1 MAQVVIFTGASWNNP
16 ANALGSSKLK
26 TNSPGTTSISRPL
39 GAYQIAAILRNNGY
53 TVQVIDHYWHLIPQ
67 AELFVDIFKK
77 YVGPDTLWIGW
88 SSTFFQVKGK
98 DTSTNLID
106 HGYQSQVQACIGF
119 TDRGIN
125 FIKRWISEQNPNI
138 KLVCGGA
145 QAWHWSKQ
153 SFEFFDYFVT
163 GYADATAL
171 HLTDFLAGKTSSINT
186 IKNLNGSQSIVYDQ
200 KGSLF
205 DFNNHTH
212 VWHESDYLH
221 RGMSLP
227 IEISRGCIFKCSYCS
242 FPLNGKKKN
251 DFIRDS
257 GKLIDD
263 LTYNYE
269 TFGTTHYMYA
279 DDTHNDS
286 IQKLEYLYNNVYSKL
301 SFKIK
306 FSTYLRLDLLAAH
319 PHMIELLKESGLV
332 GTFFGVESF
341 NKEANKVIG
350 KTASKERI
358 IENLWKCKDVWKDD
372 VIINIGLILGLP
384 NDGIDTCTE
393 WLTESLHK
401 DSPIDWAAI
410 APLQINPNGS
420 NPLFQSD
427 MDLDYKKYGYTFCD
441 NSWTNNAGMT
451 EYDANCLKEKF
462 DIYQAEQ
469 NPCLRNWYDPHH
481 AANLGITSE
490 QFYNTSVTDLKFM
503 ENTLVHNYFNN
514 LLKGI

>member
-1 MAQVVIFTGASWNNP
+1 MAQVVIFTGASWNSP
-16 ANALGSSKLK
+16 TKTSRLSSIK
-26 TNSPGTTSISRPL
+26 TAGASTASTSRPL
-39 GAYQIAAILRNNGY
+39 GAYQIAAILRNKGY
-53 TVQVIDHYWHLIPQ
+53 TVQVIDYYFHLLPQ
-67 AELFVDIFKK
+67 TEVFVKLFKK

-88 SSTFFQVKGK
+88 SSTFMQIKGK
-98 DTSTNLID
+98 NRAAELID
-106 HGYQSQVQACIGF
+106 HGYQNLAQDCIGF

-125 FIKRWISEQNPNI
+125 FIKKWIREQNPNI

-145 QAWHWSKQ
+145 KAYSWSQ
-153 SFEFFDYFVT
+153 QPFDFFDYFIT

-171 HLTDFLAGKTSSINT
+171 HLTDFLAGKTPRIDT
-186 IKNLNGSQSIVYDQ
+186 IKNSNGSQSIVYDQ

-205 DFNNHTH
+205 DFNNHAH
-212 VWHESDYLH
+212 VWHESDHLH
-221 RGMSLP
+221 KGISLP

-257 GKLIDD
+257 GKLIDE

-286 IQKLEYLYNNVYSKL
+286 VQKLEFLYNNVYSKL
-301 SFKIK
+301 PFKIK

-319 PHMIELLKESGLV
+319 PYMIELLKESGLV

-358 IENLWKCKDVWKDD
+358 MENLWKCREFWKDD

-410 APLQINPNGS
+410 APLQINVNGA

-427 MDLDYKKYGYTFCD
+427 IDLDYKKYGYTFSD

-451 EYDANCLKEKF
+451 EYDANRLKEKF

-469 NPCLRNWYDPHH
+469 KPRLKNWYDPHH
-481 AANLGITSE
+481 VANLGITSE
-490 QFYNTSVTDLKFM
+490 QFYNTSVTDLKSM
-503 ENTLVHNYFNN
+503 EEHIVQDYFNDV
-514 LLKGI
+514 LKGV

>member
-1 MAQVVIFTGASWNNP
+1 MAQVVIFTGASWTG
-16 ANALGSSKLK
+16 ARRALQGRERF
-26 TNSPGTTSISRPL
+26 GTSIFRPL
-39 GAYQIAAILRNNGY
+39 GAYQIAAILRNKGY

-67 AELFVDIFKK
+67 AELFVEIFKK

-88 SSTFFQVKGK
+88 SSTFFQVSKK
-98 DTSTNLID
+98 VTSANTNLID
-106 HGYQSQVQACIGF
+106 HGYQSQAQDCIGF
-119 TDRGIN
+119 TDRGTN

-186 IKNLNGSQSIVYDQ
+186 INNLNGSQSIVYDQ

-212 VWHESDYLH
+212 VWDKSDHLH
-221 RGMSLP
+221 QRMALP

-257 GKLIDD
+257 GKLIDE

-269 TFGTTHYMYA
+269 TFGTTLYMYG

-286 IQKLEYLYNNVYSKL
+286 VQKLEFLYNNVYSKL
-301 SFKIK
+301 PFKIK

-319 PHMIELLKESGLV
+319 PYMIELLKESGLV

-358 IENLWKCKDVWKDD
+358 MENLWKCKDVWKDD
-372 VIINIGLILGLP
+372 VIINVGLILGLP

-410 APLQINPNGS
+410 APLQLSPIS
-420 NPLFQSD
+420 NADPQFQSD
-427 MDLDYKKYGYTFCD
+427 MDLDYKKYGYTFSD
-441 NSWTNNAGMT
+441 NSWTNNVGMT
-451 EYDANCLKEKF
+451 EYDANRLKEQF
-462 DIYQAEQ
+462 DNYQTEQ
-469 NPCLRNWYDPHH
+469 HPRLKNWYDPHK
-481 AANLGITSE
+481 ATTLGISE
-490 QFYNTSVTDLKFM
+490 EKFYNTSIRDLVSIEEKI
-503 ENTLVHNYFNN
+503 VQDYFNDV
-514 LLKGI
+514 LKGI